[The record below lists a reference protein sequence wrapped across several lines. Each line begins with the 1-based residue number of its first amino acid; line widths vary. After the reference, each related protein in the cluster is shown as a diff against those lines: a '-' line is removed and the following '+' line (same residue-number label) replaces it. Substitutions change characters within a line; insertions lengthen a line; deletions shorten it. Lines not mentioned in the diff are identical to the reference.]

1 MEAGQQYNIKIMGLI
16 YLIKSDLFAFGLE
29 LPKALF
35 ITEFQAVLNFRIYSY
50 VYRKIS
56 KLLGFLLYERSKR
69 IYSVDIPPT
78 TLISEGFV
86 IVHIGAIVIG
96 RHVIIGK
103 QVKIQSGV
111 TLGMKD
117 QYSGMPVIGDNTYLG
132 TGCKVLGDVVIGNE
146 VVIGANAVVINDV
159 PNMHYSVGIPA
170 KNFKRK

>member
-1 MEAGQQYNIKIMGLI
+1 MKTSLI
-16 YLIKSDLFAFGLE
+16 YLIKSDLSAYGLKFY
-29 LPKALF
+29 KALF

-56 KLLGFLLYERSKR
+56 KFLGFLLYERSKR

-96 RHVIIGK
+96 RHVVIGK

-111 TLGMKD
+111 TLGMKNNS
-117 QYSGMPVIGDNTYLG
+117 SGMPIIGDNTYLG
-132 TGCKVLGDVVIGNE
+132 TGCKILGDVKIGNE

-159 PNMHYSVGIPA
+159 PSRYYSVGIPA
-170 KNFKRK
+170 KNFKI